1 MIRFFNTSY
10 FFLALLIPFLVL
22 NASPLTNFHEA
33 NSFYEKGEFEKAADM
48 YRKIIDEGYESAE
61 IYYNL
66 GNTHYKLGN
75 IAETI
80 VYYER
85 ALKLA
90 PDDRDV
96 TENLKIA
103 KFSLIDKTEE
113 ETVVPFFT
121 FYNNVRN
128 SFNIHTVKT
137 AFYSLLFVFA
147 VLVSIYILLKNTVLK
162 KPLFY
167 ICLIGLAGFITL
179 SYLYYDIHRN
189 YFSRSGVI
197 ADFKVSVLSSPD
209 DNISSE
215 LFFLHQG
222 TKADIIRSN
231 ENWFEIELD
240 SEKRGW
246 IRKDQMIE
254 I

>member
-1 MIRFFNTSY
+1 MKRFFNIAY
-10 FFLALLIPFLVL
+10 IFLALLIPILVL
-22 NASPLTNFHEA
+22 NASPHTDFHEA
-33 NSFYEKGEFEKAADM
+33 NSFYEKGEFEKAADL
-48 YRKIIDEGYESAE
+48 YRKIIDGGYESGE

-80 VYYER
+80 VFYER

-113 ETVVPFFT
+113 ETIAPFFT
-121 FYNNVRN
+121 LYNNVRDL
-128 SFNIHTVKT
+128 FNIHSVKT
-137 AFYSLLFVFA
+137 AFYSMLFIFA
-147 VLVSIYILLKNTVLK
+147 VLISTYILLRNTILQK
-162 KPLFY
+162 TLFY
-167 ICLIGLAGFITL
+167 ICLISLAGLFLT
-179 SYLYYDIHRN
+179 SYLYYDIHRI

-197 ADFKVSVLSSPD
+197 SEFKVSVLSSPD

-231 ENWFEIELD
+231 ENWYEIELD

>member
-1 MIRFFNTSY
+1 MKIFFSFRYIILTV
-10 FFLALLIPFLVL
+10 FVAVFII
-22 NASPLTNFHEA
+22 NASPLTDFHEA
-33 NSFYEKGEFEKAADM
+33 NSFYEKGEFEKAADL
-48 YRKIIDEGYESAE
+48 YQKIIDQGFESGE

-85 ALKLA
+85 ALKLI
-90 PDDRDV
+90 PKDGDV
-96 TENLKIA
+96 AENLKIA
-103 KFSLIDKTEE
+103 RFSLIDKTEE
-113 ETVVPFFT
+113 ETIVPFFT
-121 FYNNVRN
+121 LYNNIRN

-137 AFYSLLFVFA
+137 AFYFFLFIFA
-147 VLVSIYILLKNTVLK
+147 ILVSAYILLRNTFLK

-167 ICLIGLAGFITL
+167 ICIISLTGLFLI
-179 SYLYYDIHRN
+179 SYLYYDIHTA
-189 YFSRSGVI
+189 YFNRSGVI
-197 ADFKVSVLSSPD
+197 SDIKVSVLSSPD

-222 TKADIIRSN
+222 TKAEIIRSN
-231 ENWFEIELD
+231 DNWYEIQLD
-240 SEKRGW
+240 AEKRGW

>member
-1 MIRFFNTSY
+1 MIRFLNTAY
-10 FFLALLIPFLVL
+10 VFLVVLIPILVL
-22 NASPLTNFHEA
+22 NASPETDFHEA

-48 YRKIIDEGYESAE
+48 YQKIINEGYESGE

-66 GNTHYKLGN
+66 GNTHYKIGN

-85 ALKLA
+85 ALKLI

-96 TENLKIA
+96 AENLKIA

-121 FYNNVRN
+121 LYNNIRN

-137 AFYSLLFVFA
+137 AFYSLLFIFA
-147 VLVSIYILLKNTVLK
+147 VLVSAYILLRNTVLK
-162 KPLFY
+162 KPTFY
-167 ICLIGLAGFITL
+167 ICLVSLAGLVLT
-179 SYLYYDIHRN
+179 SYLYYDVHRN

-231 ENWFEIELD
+231 ENWYEIELD